1 MEALDGSGP
10 AGGAVTGG
18 CLCVRLRVAG
28 SHTKAPRAP
37 RSKSSRKPR
46 FCLSLVSLLR
56 PASLQAFE
64 QAAFSEPEG
73 GEWGEP
79 FDWTPAAVQYC
90 CMTAIP
96 VSKRGTITLPPEI
109 RRALGLDA
117 AEHPMMLVELRD
129 GGVFLQPAGAMPVR
143 DIPLETIQQWIAAD
157 ERDAESFWKKAGKA

>member
-1 MEALDGSGP
+1 MWALVLGCAQAS
-10 AGGAVTGG
+10 AAVTVGN
-18 CLCVRLRVAG
+18 VRAAQRAGTKLVDIDYDVAER
-28 SHTKAPRAP
+28 PRL
-37 RSKSSRKPR
+37 
-46 FCLSLVSLLR
+46 CLSLMNPWPVSPLGFY
-56 PASLQAFE
+56 QVAFGD
-64 QAAFSEPEG
+64 PEWG
-73 GEWGEP
+73 DWGEP
-79 FDWTPAAVQYC
+79 FDWTAAAVQYC